1 MLSFP
6 RLVLLTALAL
16 AACSASPPEAEAEA
30 EAGQDTTAADSAMVD
45 ATATTSDAS
54 SNAATAEAA
63 IDDDAPL
70 RATPPPPGPNLP
82 DADESGIITI
92 NWDDLLPEGEME
104 RIEELYAASAVMAE
118 MDHFGGQMPQ
128 IGTFNVEPALIGQTV
143 RMPGYILPLDYQPGG
158 DITEFLLVPYFGAC
172 VHTPPPP
179 PNQIVYVT
187 SQEPV
192 RVERLWAAVW
202 VTGVMTADR
211 HMNDLGDA
219 AYTMQL
225 IGHEPYRR

>member
-1 MLSFP
+1 MLSFR
-6 RLVLLTALAL
+6 RLVLLSALAL
-16 AACSASPPEAEAEA
+16 AACSANPPEA
-30 EAGQDTTAADSAMVD
+30 EAGQDEAVTEPAALA
-45 ATATTSDAS
+45 AQAETTS
-54 SNAATAEAA
+54 ATPDPAIAE
-63 IDDDAPL
+63 DDAPL

-82 DADESGIITI
+82 DPDQNGIITI

-104 RIEELYAASAVMAE
+104 RIEELYAASAVMTQ

-187 SQEPV
+187 SEEPV

>member
-1 MLSFP
+1 MLSFR
-6 RLVLLTALAL
+6 RLVLLSALAL
-16 AACSASPPEAEAEA
+16 AACSANPPEA
-30 EAGQDTTAADSAMVD
+30 EAGQDEAVTEPAALA
-45 ATATTSDAS
+45 AQAETTS
-54 SNAATAEAA
+54 ATPDPA
-63 IDDDAPL
+63 ITEDDAPL

-82 DADESGIITI
+82 DPDENGIITI

-104 RIEELYAASAVMAE
+104 RIEELYAASAVMTQ

-187 SQEPV
+187 SEEPV